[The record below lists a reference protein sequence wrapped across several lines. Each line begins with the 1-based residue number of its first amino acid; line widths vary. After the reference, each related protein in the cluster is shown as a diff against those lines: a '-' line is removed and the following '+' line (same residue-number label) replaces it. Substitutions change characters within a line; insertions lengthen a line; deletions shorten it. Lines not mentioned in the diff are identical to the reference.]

1 MAIWGSCSSQGRLEA
16 WAFLLPAVRT
26 ESRMAKRA
34 TSSIPTY
41 RRQRRRSLP
50 ARVAIWLVRLV
61 LAFILISVLWVLAYR
76 FVPPPITATML
87 GDVFAGRG
95 LSKDWMSISEIDRDM
110 VRAAIAAEDSK
121 FCQHDGFDF
130 DAIEQAMQRN
140 ASGGRIRGGSTI
152 SQQTAKNAFLWQGGG
167 YVRKGVEA
175 WFTML
180 IETMWPKRRIM
191 EVYLNLAETGIGT
204 YGVNAGS
211 QRYYGHD
218 ADAMSRTE
226 AARIAAVLP
235 LPKKRGAIAPKGF
248 TRRYG
253 GSIAARIGVVA
264 RDGLDACVYAGTT
277 APRDKA
283 PPPSR
288 GPAGLPGE
296 EYETAA
302 PPPPIEDVDSPPIEE
317 PATNEVVPPENIALP
332 AEPVPTEDPMAP
344 PPLSNEVAP
353 TNQS

>member
-1 MAIWGSCSSQGRLEA
+1 MG
-16 WAFLLPAVRT
+16 
-26 ESRMAKRA
+26 
-34 TSSIPTY
+34 
-41 RRQRRRSLP
+41 
-50 ARVAIWLVRLV
+50 LVRLI

-76 FVPPPITATML
+76 FVPPPITATMA
-87 GDVFAGRG
+87 GDLVAGRG
-95 LSKDWMSISEIDRDM
+95 LDKDWMGIDEIDRDM

-121 FCQHDGFDF
+121 FCGHDGFDF
-130 DAIEQAMQRN
+130 DAIEEAMQRN

-167 YVRKGVEA
+167 YVRKGFEA

-180 IETMWPKRRIM
+180 IETMWTKRRIM

-218 ADAMSRTE
+218 ASAMTRQE

-253 GSIAARIGVVA
+253 GTIAARVGVVA
-264 RDGLDACVYAGTT
+264 RDGLDSCVYAGTT
-277 APRDKA
+277 APREKA
-283 PPPSR
+283 APPSR
-288 GPAGLPGE
+288 KPARLPGE
-296 EYETAA
+296 EYETAT
-302 PPPPIEDVDSPPIEE
+302 PPPPAEDVDSPAIEE
-317 PATNEVVPPENIALP
+317 PAV
-332 AEPVPTEDPMAP
+332 
-344 PPLSNEVAP
+344 SNEAVLPLDIFAPEEPAPLDEQPVTPPANELAP
-353 TNQS
+353 TNET